1 MSSKNVATAKALN
14 EAFDRKDIDAI
25 AAAYSEQ
32 CVLVDHARG
41 ETYKGRAAIRE
52 NWEMWATAFPDG
64 KITETHYVDG
74 GDVVAAYFV
83 GRGTNTGAVGP
94 MPATGKK
101 IVLPYCS
108 ISTFD
113 SSGKIVEQEDYW
125 DQLGFLVQLGVMTA
139 PEM

>member
-1 MSSKNVATAKALN
+1 MSSKNVATAKAIN
-14 EAFDRKDIDAI
+14 EAFDRKDLDSI

-41 ETYKGRAAIRE
+41 ETIKGRSGVRE

-64 KITETHYVDG
+64 KITETRYVDG

-113 SSGKIVEQEDYW
+113 ASGKIVEQEDYW

-139 PEM
+139 PK